1 MIHEILPAG
10 RENALSGRALAT
22 MFNCD
27 IRAITVQIEKE
38 RREGQPICAASGD
51 NPGYYLAADPD
62 ELKNYCDRQLQ
73 AAIDTVSEIMTNE
86 DNNAAVRLQAAQT
99 ILNNAGKF
107 AQRLQA
113 DETGVIV
120 QIESNKFNP
129 LY

>member
-10 RENALSGRALAT
+10 RENALSGRTLAT

-62 ELKNYCDRQLQ
+62 ELKNYCDRLKGRAVELFKTRQ
-73 AAIDTVSEIMTNE
+73 ALIKVL
-86 DNNAAVRLQAAQT
+86 R
-99 ILNNAGKF
+99 
-107 AQRLQA
+107 
-113 DETGVIV
+113 
-120 QIESNKFNP
+120 QIQEKQEGCGNG
-129 LY
+129 